1 MPMNTKDE
9 KWILEQQQIDALNL
23 ASTISLLVFGML
35 FAALLLCLILMRDNF
50 VVWPPPAFSLLS
62 ISKPVLSSLSIFLS
76 SLFLIHAQ
84 KNLKSPEKLKMALIS
99 LKLSI
104 VLGFCFLFFQFL
116 FWREL
121 NANGFN
127 VETGAFASFLHAMTW
142 IHGAHIVLGII
153 FLLIFLFKIQ
163 KSDFSFAAEEFGY
176 KLQNIKL
183 NFYSSFWHF
192 LSLVWVLLLIGLF
205 APL

>member
-1 MPMNTKDE
+1 MIDE
-9 KWILEQQQIDALNL
+9 KTFLEQQKIDGLNI
-23 ASTISLLVFGML
+23 ASTISLLIFGML

-50 VVWPPPAFSLLS
+50 VVWPPPAFLLLS
-62 ISKPVLSSLSIFLS
+62 ISKPTLSTIFIFLS
-76 SLFLIHAQ
+76 SLFLWSAQ
-84 KNLKSPEKLKMALIS
+84 RNLSTPEKLKKARIS

-104 VLGFCFLFFQFL
+104 FLGFCFLAVQFL

-121 NANGFN
+121 NTHGFN
-127 VETGAFASFLHAMTW
+127 VESGAFASFLQAMTW
-142 IHGAHIVLGII
+142 IHAAHILLGLF
-153 FLLIFLFKIQ
+153 FLLIFLNRIRKSRTDFFLNENEYKIQ
-163 KSDFSFAAEEFGY
+163 T
-176 KLQNIKL
+176 IKI